1 MNGLMLVKP
10 VSVTP
15 AMLTATDVPET
26 DYAAWSGATTYAAG
40 DRVIVVSAHKV
51 YESLQASNLNHDP
64 VTETTWWIE
73 VSPTNRWK
81 AFDLSSSTRTAQA
94 YDMYFEIEPGS
105 SVNAAA
111 VINCVGVREVRYR
124 MTDPSFGLVYD
135 QTHEMTSI
143 PTESSWYAW
152 LFSERVERSQ
162 NIDFDLPTY
171 PNATLRVDLTGASNM
186 AVGVI
191 LIGQNKTIGRGVL
204 AGASVGIRDFSRKE
218 RNDYGDTELVQR
230 AFARRASFVVVI
242 DNDDLDEVTDLLA
255 SVRATPCLWVG
266 STRRAAA
273 TVFGFY
279 NEFDIVI
286 PYAYHSECSIDL
298 EGLT

>member
-10 VSVTP
+10 VSITP

-94 YDMYFEIEPGS
+94 DGMYFEIKPGS
-105 SVNAAA
+105 SVNAAG

-124 MTDPSFGLVYD
+124 LTDPSFGLVYD

-204 AGASVGIRDFSRKE
+204 AGASVGIRDLSRKE
-218 RNDYGDTELVQR
+218 RNDYGDTELVER

-242 DNDDLDEVTDLLA
+242 DNDELDEVTDLLA

>member
-15 AMLTATDVPET
+15 AMLKATDVPET

-40 DRVIVVSAHKV
+40 DRVIVVSTHKI
-51 YESLQASNLNHDP
+51 YESLQAGNLNHDP
-64 VTETTWWIE
+64 VTQATWWIE

-94 YDMYFEIEPGS
+94 SAMYFEIAPGS
-105 SVNAAA
+105 AVNAAA

-124 MTDPSFGLVYD
+124 LTDPSFGLVYD
-135 QTHEMTSI
+135 QAHEMTSI
-143 PTESSWYAW
+143 PSESSWYEW

-171 PNATLRVDLTGASNM
+171 PNATLRVDLTGTSNM

-191 LIGQNKTIGRGVL
+191 LIGQNKAIGRGVL

-218 RNDYGDTELVQR
+218 RNDYGDTELVVR

>member
-15 AMLTATDVPET
+15 AMLKATDVPET
-26 DYAAWSGATTYAAG
+26 DYAEWSNATTYAAG
-40 DRVIVVSAHKV
+40 DRVIVVSTHKI
-51 YESLQASNLNHDP
+51 YESLKASNLNYDP
-64 VTETTWWIE
+64 VTQTTWWIE

-81 AFDLSSSTRTAQA
+81 AFDLSTSTRTVQA
-94 YDMYFEIEPGS
+94 YSMYFEVAAGS
-105 SVNAAA
+105 AVNAAA
-111 VINCVGVREVRYR
+111 VVNCVGVREVRYR
-124 MTDPSFGLVYD
+124 LTDPSFGLVYD

-171 PNATLRVDLTGASNM
+171 PNATLRVDLTGTSNM

-218 RNDYGDTELVQR
+218 RNEYGDTELVER

-255 SVRATPCLWVG
+255 SVRASPCLWVG

>member
-1 MNGLMLVKP
+1 MNGLMLVNP

-15 AMLTATDVPET
+15 AMLTATDVPEA

-94 YDMYFEIEPGS
+94 DGMYFEIKPGS

-124 MTDPSFGLVYD
+124 LTDPSFGLVYD

-171 PNATLRVDLTGASNM
+171 PNATLRVDLAGASNM

-191 LIGQNKTIGRGVL
+191 LMGQNKTIGRGVL

-218 RNDYGDTELVQR
+218 RNDYGDTELVER

-242 DNDDLDEVTDLLA
+242 DNNDLDEVTDLLA

>member
-1 MNGLMLVKP
+1 MSGLMLVKP

-15 AMLTATDVPET
+15 AMLVDTDVPEA
-26 DYAAWSGATTYAAG
+26 DYSAWSAATTYAAG

-51 YESLQASNLNHDP
+51 YESLQAGNLNHDP
-64 VTETTWWIE
+64 VTQATWWIE

-94 YDMYFEIEPGS
+94 DSMYFEIEPGS
-105 SVNAAA
+105 ATNAAA

-124 MTDPSFGLVYD
+124 LTDPSFGLVYD
-135 QTHEMTSI
+135 KTHEMTSI
-143 PTESSWYAW
+143 PAESSWYAW
-152 LFSERVERSQ
+152 LFSERAERSQ
-162 NIDFDLPTY
+162 NIDFGLPTY
-171 PNATLRVDLTGASNM
+171 PNATLRVDLAGASNM

-191 LIGQNKTIGRGVL
+191 LLGQQKTIGTGVL
-204 AGASVGIRDFSRKE
+204 SGASVGIRDFSRKE
-218 RNDYGDTELVQR
+218 RNDYGDTELVER
-230 AFARRASFVVVI
+230 AFARRASFVVLI

-266 STRRAAA
+266 SEKRAAA

-286 PYAYHSECSIDL
+286 PYADHSECSIDL

>member
-15 AMLTATDVPET
+15 AMLAATDVPET

-40 DRVIVVSAHKV
+40 DRVIVVSTHKV
-51 YESLQASNLNHDP
+51 YESLQATNLNHDP
-64 VTETTWWIE
+64 VTQATWWIE

-94 YDMYFEIEPGS
+94 GAMYFEIAPGS
-105 SVNAAA
+105 AVNAAA

-124 MTDPSFGLVYD
+124 LTDPSFGLVYD
-135 QTHEMTSI
+135 QAHEMTSI
-143 PTESSWYAW
+143 PSESSWYAW

-186 AVGVI
+186 AVGVV

-218 RNDYGDTELVQR
+218 RNDYGDTELVER
-230 AFARRASFVVVI
+230 AYARRASFVVVI
-242 DNDDLDEVTDLLA
+242 DNDDLDEATDLLA

-266 STRRAAA
+266 STTRAAA

-286 PYAYHSECSIDL
+286 PYANHSECSIDL

>member
-10 VSVTP
+10 VSITP
-15 AMLTATDVPET
+15 AMLTATDVPES
-26 DYAAWSGATTYAAG
+26 DYAAWSDATTYAAG
-40 DRVIVVSAHKV
+40 DRVIVVSVHKV
-51 YESLQASNLNHDP
+51 YESLQATNLNHDP
-64 VTETTWWIE
+64 VTQTTWWIE

-94 YDMYFEIEPGS
+94 DGMYFEIKPGS

-124 MTDPSFGLVYD
+124 LTDPSFGLVYD

-191 LIGQNKTIGRGVL
+191 LIGQNKAIGRGVL

-218 RNDYGDTELVQR
+218 RNDYGDTELVVR

>member
-10 VSVTP
+10 VSITP

-94 YDMYFEIEPGS
+94 DGMYFEIKPGS

-124 MTDPSFGLVYD
+124 LTDPSFGLVYD

-171 PNATLRVDLTGASNM
+171 PNATLRVDLTGTSNM

-191 LIGQNKTIGRGVL
+191 LIGQNKAIGRGVL

-218 RNDYGDTELVQR
+218 RNDYGDTELVER

-242 DNDDLDEVTDLLA
+242 DNDELDEVTDLLA